1 MNAFSSNFAD
11 GVAGTEPSSLG
22 NESVR
27 KLASCCS
34 SLVQGF
40 LFLCRES
47 LIVSCLLF
55 HGHIDSGD
63 HHERDQTDGHLAQS
77 HPLVL
82 LGVDCF
88 SGFAL
93 RSSSGYLQYSCL
105 HVRSRHAFA

>member
-27 KLASCCS
+27 KLASYCS
-34 SLVQGF
+34 SLAQGF
-40 LFLCRES
+40 LLPYRES

-55 HGHIDSGD
+55 HGHIGSGD

-77 HPLVL
+77 HPPTL
-82 LGVDCF
+82 
-88 SGFAL
+88 
-93 RSSSGYLQYSCL
+93 
-105 HVRSRHAFA
+105 